1 MLKSPIK
8 GGQKNR
14 KNGSSTG
21 WPRIRGWGISQNRGP
36 PGPQNR
42 GPGGPKWLKMDAK
55 WGQMTPYAHVT
66 SVPNGS
72 AGYSNSYDYRSYNNS
87 CNDCRRH
94 HNCCYGSQYSHCSRP
109 IAMTVSAATI
119 AARTTKMQHDQ
130 PQP

>member
-55 WGQMTPYAHVT
+55 WGQMTPYAHVSSAFDCWIAT
-66 SVPNGS
+66 VAAMIVGRPTTAAINQGPLQLTTLDCHDSRSVTTINY
-72 AGYSNSYDYRSYNNS
+72 A
-87 CNDCRRH
+87 RR
-94 HNCCYGSQYSHCSRP
+94 
-109 IAMTVSAATI
+109 TDT
-119 AARTTKMQHDQ
+119 AARMIMEL
-130 PQP
+130 P